1 MQFPHI
7 TTIFPNITTNF
18 AVYITNASISPSE
31 LYANIKRIQK
41 QH

>member
-1 MQFPHI
+1 MNIQKYAI
-7 TTIFPNITTNF
+7 STINITTNF

-31 LYANIKRIQK
+31 LYANVKCIQK